1 MSKMQFSS
9 VIGSLTVEAFI
20 ARGDLVS
27 ARERLR
33 DLQRR
38 GGSGSADYAELA
50 KAIVAAATRTT
61 GS

>member
-20 ARGDLVS
+20 ARGDLTS

-33 DLQRR
+33 DIERR
-38 GGSGSADYAELA
+38 SGRGSADYSELA
-50 KAIVAAATRTT
+50 QAIVAAATRAT